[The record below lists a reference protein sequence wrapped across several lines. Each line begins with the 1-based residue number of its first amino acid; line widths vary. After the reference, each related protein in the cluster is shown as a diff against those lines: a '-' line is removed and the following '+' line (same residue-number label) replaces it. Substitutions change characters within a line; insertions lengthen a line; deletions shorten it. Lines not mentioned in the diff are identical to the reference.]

1 MKLRPYPTSD
11 EWWVYAALISA
22 PCAGM
27 LATIILYRYL
37 GDSSP
42 LADQVCQAS
51 KYVAIYSAVTCTI
64 KIARLAVCGKGQ
76 YACSRLK
83 VIGWTILANV
93 FVLVAYT
100 AYIFR

>member
-1 MKLRPYPTSD
+1 MMLHPYPTSD
-11 EWWVYAALISA
+11 KWWVYVALVSS

-27 LATIILYRYL
+27 LTTIILYRYL

-42 LADQVCQAS
+42 LADQVCLAS

-76 YACSRLK
+76 YARSRLK
-83 VIGWTILANV
+83 VIGWTILANAL
-93 FVLVAYT
+93 VLVAYT
-100 AYIFR
+100 AYLFR